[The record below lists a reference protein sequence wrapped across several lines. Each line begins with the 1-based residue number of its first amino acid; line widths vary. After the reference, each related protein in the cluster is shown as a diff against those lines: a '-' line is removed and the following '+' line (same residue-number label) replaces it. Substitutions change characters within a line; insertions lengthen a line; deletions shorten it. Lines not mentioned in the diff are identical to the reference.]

1 MTVTVTEHYVP
12 SCPDCCTQ
20 IEFIT
25 RTAIR
30 DITVAK
36 LTFIPGHRHNHDVAQ
51 PPTAAVL
58 EAAGQQTIPGTL
70 VAVEPNGFEVGQ

>member
-12 SCPDCCTQ
+12 SCPERCSE
-20 IEFIT
+20 IERIT
-25 RTAIR
+25 RAAIR

-51 PPTAAVL
+51 PPAAAVL
-58 EAAGQQTIPGTL
+58 EASGQQVLPGTL
-70 VAVEPNGFEVGQ
+70 DGSKAYAEGE